1 MERVVAR
8 HMHAH
13 NDQLRISSI
22 EEAGGEPMHLMFS
35 LDVPPEIIARF
46 NDGISKMKGDYR

>member
-1 MERVVAR
+1 
-8 HMHAH
+8 
-13 NDQLRISSI
+13 
-22 EEAGGEPMHLMFS
+22 MHLMFS